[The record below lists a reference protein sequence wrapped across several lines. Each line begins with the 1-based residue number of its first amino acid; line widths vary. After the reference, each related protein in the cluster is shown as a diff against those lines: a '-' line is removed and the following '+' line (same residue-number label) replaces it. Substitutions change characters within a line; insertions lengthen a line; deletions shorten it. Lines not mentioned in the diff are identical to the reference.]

1 MNLFK
6 KDYLVYCLLT
16 LIIISL
22 FACIFTYS
30 SGFAD
35 YDLKDY
41 FEGVFW
47 AKASLEAKNVYNP
60 DYTYYYLVPFA
71 SNIIMAPFVSVFG
84 VRHISNQLGMLIFSL
99 IYFFSLYKLAKNLFS
114 SRNEIILFCVITS
127 LVTFT
132 YVGENIFHHIL
143 GYGIG
148 FVCLLGQLAC
158 LIEIQNNNKVKL
170 NRLLLILYCLWPSLN
185 GIFPIALS
193 IIPILSALF
202 IYDLFINKNK
212 LDFQNLKKYLLII
225 VPTIIGFAV
234 YKYFDIKAVSLHKY
248 DQRYVFGA
256 LDEIV
261 YNITRDFLIDYFRS
275 FYINPSN
282 IPFFS
287 YKGIFTIIKFGF
299 SLTVLFT
306 PILFIIKEYKS
317 IKEEKIIIFLI
328 SNMVVILVSLMQYC
342 FSKQSVYRYLFNV
355 ILSLFLVFAYA
366 FIHYLKFDKRNTML
380 SCLVIFVLLFTVKDT
395 LINFPQSIRQM
406 NNINQVA
413 KDILDEKMYY
423 GYTLSMYNK
432 QLNLFTNN
440 EVFTSAL
447 CYDDKLDKFYVEE
460 EFTYSFEHEKPKN
473 IDKFFILVDEGK
485 ERNLEDYCINK
496 KYYDSLN
503 LTVFTYDMND
513 WDKVMYIR

>member
-1 MNLFK
+1 MSLFK
-6 KDYLVYCLLT
+6 KDYLVYCLLV
-16 LIIISL
+16 LIVVSI
-22 FACIFTYS
+22 FTCIFTYS
-30 SGFAD
+30 SGMGG

-47 AKASLEAKNVYNP
+47 AKASLEARNIYNP

-71 SNIIMAPFVSVFG
+71 SNIIMAPLVSIFG
-84 VRHISNQLGMLIFSL
+84 VRHISNQLGMLIFAF
-99 IYFFSLYKLAKNLFS
+99 IYFFSLYKLAKNLFKN
-114 SRNEIILFCVITS
+114 RNEIILFCVITS
-127 LVTFT
+127 LVIYT
-132 YVGENIFHHIL
+132 YVGDNIFHHIL

-185 GIFPIALS
+185 GIFSIALS
-193 IIPILSALF
+193 TIPLLSALF
-202 IYDLFINKNK
+202 VYDLFIKDNK
-212 LDFQNLKKYLLII
+212 LNSQNIKKYLLII
-225 VPTIIGFAV
+225 IPTIIGFIV

-248 DQRYVFGA
+248 DQRFMFGSI
-256 LDEIV
+256 DEIV
-261 YNITRDFLIDYFRS
+261 YNITNKFLVDYFKS
-275 FYINPSN
+275 FYVNPTN

-287 YKGIFTIIKFGF
+287 FQGILTIIKFVF
-299 SLTVLFT
+299 SLIVLLT

-328 SNMVVILVSLMQYC
+328 SNMIAILVSLMQYW
-342 FSKQSVYRYLFNV
+342 FSAESVFRYLFNA
-355 ILSLFLVFAYA
+355 ILSLFLIFAYA
-366 FIHYLKFDKRNTML
+366 MIHYLKIDKRNVVF

-406 NNINQVA
+406 NNFNEVA
-413 KDILDEKMYY
+413 KDMLDENMNY
-423 GYTLSMYNK
+423 GYTYSMYNK

-485 ERNLEDYCINK
+485 ERSLEDYCINK
-496 KYYDSLN
+496 KYYDSLSF
-503 LTVFTYDMND
+503 TVFTYDIND
-513 WDKVMYIR
+513 WDKVLYIR